1 MKKKETEIKDIR
13 IQIRITKED
22 LEKIENYARKCKIER
37 STMVR
42 NLLMS
47 GLDNADFMNKVGIF
61 DLVGFF
67 RENKITPSDLLQLAD
82 DIV

>member
-1 MKKKETEIKDIR
+1 MKKKNIREIR
-13 IQIRITKED
+13 IQVRVSKEELDRI
-22 LEKIENYARKCKIER
+22 EKYARKSKMEL

-42 NLLMS
+42 NLLLS